1 MASKS
6 DYLEAAIL
14 NHILRGDTFAKPNA
28 GSGVYIALCTAAPTD
43 ADTGSTI
50 TEPAGGSYARK
61 LVAQADGS
69 WDAPTVAGDTE
80 NTGAITFV
88 TATASWGTITHVAI
102 CDALTDGNMLYHG
115 ALDASKAVGNG
126 DTFSFAA
133 GALDITEA

>member
-6 DYLEAAIL
+6 DYLEAALL
-14 NHILRGDTFAKPNA
+14 NHILRTDTFAKPA
-28 GSGVYIALCTAAPTD
+28 AIYIALCTAAPTD

-61 LVAQADGS
+61 QVTQADAQ

-80 NTGAITFV
+80 NTNAITFA

-102 CDALTDGNMLYHG
+102 CDALTGGNMLYHG
-115 ALDASKAVGNG
+115 ALGASKAVGNG
-126 DTFSFAA
+126 DTLSFAA